1 MVPKDKTSFPIDS
14 LYPNAPI
21 RGPKKSPGRPPKKD
35 PAKTQA
41 EAPVATYSGRGSQT
55 IVRKSNDLIQNAMS
69 TLTLSQQKLMLHI
82 FAMIKPSDTE
92 LPRYEMSIYEFL
104 KLCGV
109 DPHNGSMYAQVRNN
123 IDAIANA
130 KVQWIRLAGT
140 QKITMFRWLSG
151 ATIDEGTGKIVL
163 TLDQALKPHL
173 IQLKEFYTTMNITY
187 TLPMKSQYSLKIY
200 ELCKSYQ
207 NLYLTKKQKG
217 EPLVWNIETLK
228 KQVDCN
234 ATNWAHVRR
243 TVLDKAKS
251 EINGHTDIYFDYEV
265 YEKDRQRVIAVA
277 VTIEP
282 VDKQVADDKLNEIT
296 KSMSSKSRGK
306 KKLTP
311 AETGSLDDDP
321 SILTLEYVSVP
332 ETTIPYSYGVTPDL
346 LRQELEV
353 KAELDKLNRELT
365 ADEMEAV
372 HTMIGAMVKMAGT
385 PRGNDK
391 MIDGGNAHFFQ
402 TVNNVIDNCGGL
414 RRWFEGAAARYATR
428 VIPVARTKSAPL
440 PYLSKAILDDLEN
453 YRMYVTSGVPEPL
466 GGYDAA
472 PEQPDIVETTDF
484 VETDAEPVNQ
494 LVPEDAATKKQVM
507 AALLRYIDRDALSA
521 RLTTG
526 QMEAFDDILQMTAY
540 FCRRNVKG
548 KDDGM
553 MEGKANMQFLNALNK
568 VIARYES
575 LTPLYEAMAVMMDYD
590 TYWKDLMKNPKIK
603 NPKLVFQSEVERAL
617 LMPAAV
623 IGEYTAR
630 KAQND
635 PRAVHKEYDWVKA
648 FEE

>member
-1 MVPKDKTSFPIDS
+1 MVPKDKTSSPIDS

-332 ETTIPYSYGVTPDL
+332 ETTIPYSYGATPDL
-346 LRQELEV
+346 LCQELEV

-466 GGYDAA
+466 DGYDAA
-472 PEQPDIVETTDF
+472 TEQPDIVETTDF

-494 LVPEDAATKKQVM
+494 LVPEDAATKKQVT

>member
-1 MVPKDKTSFPIDS
+1 MVPKDKTSSPIDS

-35 PAKTQA
+35 PAKAQV
-41 EAPVATYSGRGSQT
+41 EAPLATYSGRGSQT

-332 ETTIPYSYGVTPDL
+332 ETTIPYSYGATPDL

-494 LVPEDAATKKQVM
+494 LVPEDAATKKQVT

-553 MEGKANMQFLNALNK
+553 MEGKANMQFLSALNK

-575 LTPLYEAMAVMMDYD
+575 LTPLYEALAVMMDYD

>member
-1 MVPKDKTSFPIDS
+1 MVPKDKTSSPIDS

-332 ETTIPYSYGVTPDL
+332 ETTIPYSYGATPDL

-414 RRWFEGAAARYATR
+414 RRWFEGAAARYAAR

-466 GGYDAA
+466 DGYDAA
-472 PEQPDIVETTDF
+472 TEQPDIVETTDF

-494 LVPEDAATKKQVM
+494 LVPEDAATKKQVT

>member
-1 MVPKDKTSFPIDS
+1 MVPKDKTSSPIDS

-35 PAKTQA
+35 PAKAQA

-332 ETTIPYSYGVTPDL
+332 ETTIPYSYGATPDL

-440 PYLSKAILDDLEN
+440 PYLSKAIMDDLEN

-494 LVPEDAATKKQVM
+494 LVPEDAATKKQVT

>member
-1 MVPKDKTSFPIDS
+1 MVPKDKTSSPIDS

-35 PAKTQA
+35 PAKAQV
-41 EAPVATYSGRGSQT
+41 EAPLATYSGRGSQT

-332 ETTIPYSYGVTPDL
+332 ETTIPYSYGATPDL

-414 RRWFEGAAARYATR
+414 RRWFEGAATRYATR

-466 GGYDAA
+466 DGYDAA

-494 LVPEDAATKKQVM
+494 LVPEDAATKKQVT

>member
-1 MVPKDKTSFPIDS
+1 MVPKDKTSSPIDS

-332 ETTIPYSYGVTPDL
+332 ETTIPYSYGATPDL

-575 LTPLYEAMAVMMDYD
+575 LTP
-590 TYWKDLMKNPKIK
+590 
-603 NPKLVFQSEVERAL
+603 R
-617 LMPAAV
+617 
-623 IGEYTAR
+623 
-630 KAQND
+630 
-635 PRAVHKEYDWVKA
+635 
-648 FEE
+648 

>member
-1 MVPKDKTSFPIDS
+1 MVPKDKTSSPIDS

-55 IVRKSNDLIQNAMS
+55 IVRKSNDLIQNDMS

-109 DPHNGSMYAQVRNN
+109 DPHNGSMYALVRNN

-332 ETTIPYSYGVTPDL
+332 ETTIPYSYGATPDL

-414 RRWFEGAAARYATR
+414 RRWFEGAATRYATR

-466 GGYDAA
+466 DGYDAA

-494 LVPEDAATKKQVM
+494 LVPEDAATKKQVT

>member
-1 MVPKDKTSFPIDS
+1 MVPKDKTSSPIDS

-332 ETTIPYSYGVTPDL
+332 ETTIPYSYGATPDL

-414 RRWFEGAAARYATR
+414 RRWFEGAAARYSTR

-494 LVPEDAATKKQVM
+494 LVPEDAATKKQVT

>member
-1 MVPKDKTSFPIDS
+1 MVPKDKTSSPIDS

-332 ETTIPYSYGVTPDL
+332 ETTIPSSYGSTPDL

-353 KAELDKLNRELT
+353 KADLDKLNRELT

-466 GGYDAA
+466 DGYDAA
-472 PEQPDIVETTDF
+472 TEQPDIVETTDF

-494 LVPEDAATKKQVM
+494 LVPEDAATKKQVT

>member
-1 MVPKDKTSFPIDS
+1 MVPKDKTSSPIDS

-35 PAKTQA
+35 PAKAQV

-332 ETTIPYSYGVTPDL
+332 ETTIPYSYGATPDL

-353 KAELDKLNRELT
+353 KAELDKLNRELS
-365 ADEMEAV
+365 ADDMEAV

-590 TYWKDLMKNPKIK
+590 TYWKDLMKNPKIE

>member
-1 MVPKDKTSFPIDS
+1 MVPKDKTSSPIDS

-265 YEKDRQRVIAVA
+265 YEKTASASLPWLSR
-277 VTIEP
+277 
-282 VDKQVADDKLNEIT
+282 
-296 KSMSSKSRGK
+296 SSLWTSRW
-306 KKLTP
+306 P
-311 AETGSLDDDP
+311 
-321 SILTLEYVSVP
+321 
-332 ETTIPYSYGVTPDL
+332 TTS
-346 LRQELEV
+346 
-353 KAELDKLNRELT
+353 
-365 ADEMEAV
+365 
-372 HTMIGAMVKMAGT
+372 
-385 PRGNDK
+385 
-391 MIDGGNAHFFQ
+391 
-402 TVNNVIDNCGGL
+402 
-414 RRWFEGAAARYATR
+414 
-428 VIPVARTKSAPL
+428 
-440 PYLSKAILDDLEN
+440 
-453 YRMYVTSGVPEPL
+453 
-466 GGYDAA
+466 
-472 PEQPDIVETTDF
+472 
-484 VETDAEPVNQ
+484 
-494 LVPEDAATKKQVM
+494 
-507 AALLRYIDRDALSA
+507 
-521 RLTTG
+521 
-526 QMEAFDDILQMTAY
+526 
-540 FCRRNVKG
+540 
-548 KDDGM
+548 
-553 MEGKANMQFLNALNK
+553 
-568 VIARYES
+568 
-575 LTPLYEAMAVMMDYD
+575 
-590 TYWKDLMKNPKIK
+590 
-603 NPKLVFQSEVERAL
+603 
-617 LMPAAV
+617 
-623 IGEYTAR
+623 
-630 KAQND
+630 
-635 PRAVHKEYDWVKA
+635 
-648 FEE
+648 

>member
-1 MVPKDKTSFPIDS
+1 MTPQSTLKTTPKT
-14 LYPNAPI
+14 NHN
-21 RGPKKSPGRPPKKD
+21 KKQGAKSAKASPS
-35 PAKTQA
+35 T
-41 EAPVATYSGRGSQT
+41 PVATYSGRGNQT
-55 IVRKSNDLIQNAMS
+55 IVRKSNDLIQNAMYS
-69 TLTLSQQKLMLHI
+69 LSLSQQKLMLHI

-109 DPHNGSMYAQVRNN
+109 DPHNGSMYKQVKKN
-123 IDAIANA
+123 IEDIANA

-140 QKITMFRWLSG
+140 QKITMFRWLSS

-163 TLDQALKPHL
+163 TLDQSLKPHL

-207 NLYLTKKQKG
+207 NLYITKKEKG

-234 ATNWAHVRR
+234 AANWAHVRR

-265 YEKDRQRVIAVA
+265 YEKDRQRVIAIA

-296 KSMSSKSRGK
+296 KSMSNRVRSKKG
-306 KKLTP
+306 KLTL
-311 AETGSLDDDP
+311 AETGTLDDDP
-321 SILTLEYVSVP
+321 NVLTLEYVSVP
-332 ETTIPYSYGVTPDL
+332 ETTIPYSYGATPEL
-346 LRQELEV
+346 LRQELEI
-353 KAELDKLNRELT
+353 KAEPDKLIRELT
-365 ADEMEAV
+365 ADEMDAV
-372 HTMIGAMVKMAGT
+372 RTIIDAMVKMAGT

-391 MIDGGNAHFFQ
+391 MIDGGNATFFQ
-402 TVNNVIDNCGGL
+402 TMNNVIDNCGGL
-414 RRWFEGAAARYATR
+414 RRWFEGVATRYAAK

-440 PYLSKAILDDLEN
+440 PYLSRAILEDLEN
-453 YRMYVTSGVPEPL
+453 YRIYVTGGMPEEVEDDY
-466 GGYDAA
+466 GA
-472 PEQPDIVETTDF
+472 PETPDIVETTDF

-494 LVPEDAATKKQVM
+494 LVPEDAATKKEVT
-507 AALLRYIDRDALSA
+507 AALLRYIDRDTLSA

-526 QMEAFDDILQMTAY
+526 QMEAFEDILQMTAY

-553 MEGKANMQFLNALNK
+553 MEGKANMQFLDALNK

-575 LTPLYEAMAVMMDYD
+575 LTPLFEAMSVMMDYD

-603 NPKLVFQSEVERAL
+603 NPKLVFQSEVEKAL
-617 LMPAAV
+617 LMPSAV

-630 KAQND
+630 KAQSD
-635 PRAVHKEYDWVKA
+635 TGHTLHREYNWTKA
-648 FEE
+648 FDEE

>member
-466 GGYDAA
+466 DGYDAA

-494 LVPEDAATKKQVM
+494 LVPEDAATKKQVT

>member
-1 MVPKDKTSFPIDS
+1 MVPKDKTSSPIDS

-494 LVPEDAATKKQVM
+494 LVPEDAATKKQVT

>member
-1 MVPKDKTSFPIDS
+1 MVPKDKTSSPIDS

-332 ETTIPYSYGVTPDL
+332 ETTIPYSYGATPDL

-414 RRWFEGAAARYATR
+414 RRWFEGAATRYATR

-466 GGYDAA
+466 DGYDAA

-494 LVPEDAATKKQVM
+494 LVPEDAATKKQVT

-575 LTPLYEAMAVMMDYD
+575 LTPLYEALAVMMDYD

>member
-1 MVPKDKTSFPIDS
+1 MVPKDKTSSPIDS

-243 TVLDKAKS
+243 TVLAKAKS

-414 RRWFEGAAARYATR
+414 RRWFEGAAARYAAR

>member
-1 MVPKDKTSFPIDS
+1 MATRDAFREEAAQTGNVHRITTQ
-14 LYPNAPI
+14 PNA
-21 RGPKKSPGRPPKKD
+21 KKSAQPTKM
-35 PAKTQA
+35 QA
-41 EAPVATYSGRGSQT
+41 EVPVATFSERGNQN
-55 IVRKSNDLIQNAMS
+55 IVRKSNDLIQNAMYS
-69 TLTLSQQKLMLHI
+69 LSLSQQKLMLHI
-82 FAMIKPSDTE
+82 FSMIKPSDTE

-109 DPHNGSMYAQVRNN
+109 DPHNGSMYKQVKKN
-123 IDAIANA
+123 IEDIANA

-140 QKITMFRWLSG
+140 QKITMFRWLSS

-163 TLDQALKPHL
+163 TLDQSLKPHL

-207 NLYLTKKQKG
+207 NLYLTKKEKG
-217 EPLVWNIETLK
+217 EPLVWSIETLK

-234 ATNWAHVRR
+234 AANWAHVRR

-265 YEKDRQRVIAVA
+265 YEKDRQRVIAIA

-296 KSMSSKSRGK
+296 KSMSHKVRSKK
-306 KKLTP
+306 NKLTL
-311 AETGSLDDDP
+311 AETGTIDDDP
-321 SILTLEYVSVP
+321 NVLTLEYVSVP
-332 ETTIPYSYGVTPDL
+332 ETTIPYSYGATPEL

-353 KAELDKLNRELT
+353 KAELDKLVKTLT

-372 HTMIGAMVKMAGT
+372 QTMIGAMVKMAGT
-385 PRGNDK
+385 ARGNDK
-391 MIDGGNAHFFQ
+391 MIDGGNAAFFQ
-402 TVNNVIDNCGGL
+402 TMNNVIDNCGGL
-414 RRWFEGAAARYATR
+414 RRWFEGVASRYAAR
-428 VIPVARTKSAPL
+428 VIPTARTKSAPL
-440 PYLSKAILDDLEN
+440 PYLSRAILDDLEN
-453 YRMYVTSGVPEPL
+453 YRIYVVSG
-466 GGYDAA
+466 A
-472 PEQPDIVETTDF
+472 PEELVEQAPAKPDLLETEF
-484 VETDAEPVNQ
+484 VETDAEPLNQ
-494 LVPEDAATKKQVM
+494 LEPADAATKKQVT

-553 MEGKANMQFLNALNK
+553 MEGKANMQFLNPLNK
-568 VIARYES
+568 VIARYDG
-575 LTPLYEAMAVMMDYD
+575 LTLLFEAMAVMMDYD

-603 NPKLVFQSEVERAL
+603 NPKLVFQSEVEKAL
-617 LMPAAV
+617 LMPSAI
-623 IGEYTAR
+623 IGEYAAR
-630 KAQND
+630 KAQNEGD
-635 PRAVHKEYDWVKA
+635 RQPKKEYNWTKA
-648 FEE
+648 FDEE

>member
-1 MVPKDKTSFPIDS
+1 MVPKDKTSSPIDS

-35 PAKTQA
+35 PAKAQV
-41 EAPVATYSGRGSQT
+41 EAPLATYSGRGSQT

-332 ETTIPYSYGVTPDL
+332 ETTIPYSYGATPDL

-494 LVPEDAATKKQVM
+494 LVPEDAATKKQVT

-575 LTPLYEAMAVMMDYD
+575 LTPLYEALAVMMDYD

>member
-1 MVPKDKTSFPIDS
+1 MATKDAFREETAQTGNVHRITTQ
-14 LYPNAPI
+14 PNA
-21 RGPKKSPGRPPKKD
+21 KKSAQ
-35 PAKTQA
+35 PAKVQT
-41 EAPVATYSGRGSQT
+41 EAPVATFSERGNQN
-55 IVRKSNDLIQNAMS
+55 IVRKSNDLIQNAMYS
-69 TLTLSQQKLMLHI
+69 LSLSQQKLMLHI
-82 FAMIKPSDTE
+82 FSMIKPSDTE

-109 DPHNGSMYAQVRNN
+109 DPHNGSMYKQVKKN
-123 IDAIANA
+123 IEDIANA

-140 QKITMFRWLSG
+140 QKITMFRWLSS

-163 TLDQALKPHL
+163 TLDQSLKPHL

-207 NLYLTKKQKG
+207 NLYLTKKEKG
-217 EPLVWNIETLK
+217 EPLVWSIETLK

-234 ATNWAHVRR
+234 AANWAHVRR

-265 YEKDRQRVIAVA
+265 YEKDRQRVIAIA

-296 KSMSSKSRGK
+296 KSMSHKVRSKK
-306 KKLTP
+306 NKLTL
-311 AETGSLDDDP
+311 AETGTIDDDP
-321 SILTLEYVSVP
+321 NVLTLEYVSVP
-332 ETTIPYSYGVTPDL
+332 ETTIPYSYGATPEL

-353 KAELDKLNRELT
+353 KAELDKLVKTLN

-372 HTMIGAMVKMAGT
+372 QTMIGAMVKMAGT
-385 PRGNDK
+385 ARGNDK
-391 MIDGGNAHFFQ
+391 MIDGGNAAFFQ
-402 TVNNVIDNCGGL
+402 TMNNVIDNCGGL
-414 RRWFEGAAARYATR
+414 RRWFEGVASRYAAR
-428 VIPVARTKSAPL
+428 VIPTARTKSAPL
-440 PYLSKAILDDLEN
+440 PYLSRAILDDLEN
-453 YRMYVTSGVPEPL
+453 YRIYVASG
-466 GGYDAA
+466 A
-472 PEQPDIVETTDF
+472 PEELVEQAPAKPDLLETEF
-484 VETDAEPVNQ
+484 VETDAEPLNQ
-494 LVPEDAATKKQVM
+494 LEPADAATKKQVT

-553 MEGKANMQFLNALNK
+553 MEGKANMQFLNPLNK
-568 VIARYES
+568 VIARYDG
-575 LTPLYEAMAVMMDYD
+575 LTLLFEAMAVMMDYD

-603 NPKLVFQSEVERAL
+603 NPKLVFQSEVEKAL
-617 LMPAAV
+617 LMPSSV
-623 IGEYTAR
+623 IGEYAAR
-630 KAQND
+630 KAQNEGD
-635 PRAVHKEYDWVKA
+635 RQPKKEYNWTKA
-648 FEE
+648 FDEE

>member
-1 MVPKDKTSFPIDS
+1 MVPKDKTSSPIDS

-21 RGPKKSPGRPPKKD
+21 RGPKNSPGRPPKKD

-414 RRWFEGAAARYATR
+414 RRWFEGAATRYATR

-494 LVPEDAATKKQVM
+494 LLPEDAATKKQVT

>member
-1 MVPKDKTSFPIDS
+1 MVPKDKTSSPIDS

-332 ETTIPYSYGVTPDL
+332 ETTIPYSYGATPDL

-575 LTPLYEAMAVMMDYD
+575 LTPLYEAMAVRMDYD

>member
-1 MVPKDKTSFPIDS
+1 MVPKDKTSSPIDS

-35 PAKTQA
+35 PAKAQA

-414 RRWFEGAAARYATR
+414 RRWFEGAATRYATR

-590 TYWKDLMKNPKIK
+590 TYWKDRMKNPTIK

>member
-1 MVPKDKTSFPIDS
+1 MVPKDKTSSPIDS

-332 ETTIPYSYGVTPDL
+332 ETTIPYSYGATPDL

-466 GGYDAA
+466 DGYDAA
-472 PEQPDIVETTDF
+472 TEQPDIVETTDF

-494 LVPEDAATKKQVM
+494 LVPEDAATKKQVT